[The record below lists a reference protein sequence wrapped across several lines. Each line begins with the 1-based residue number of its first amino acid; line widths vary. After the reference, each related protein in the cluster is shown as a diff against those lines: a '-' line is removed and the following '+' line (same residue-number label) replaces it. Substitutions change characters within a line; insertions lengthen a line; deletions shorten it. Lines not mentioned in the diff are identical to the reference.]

1 MSNFSS
7 LGDGELNYHFHI
19 ANTHYGVTQGKSK
32 DVCESSHH
40 MVQKSQQEKS
50 DALEATISAF
60 NSALQETLGKIGCVG
75 NPPQINSLVGD
86 INRSV

>member
-1 MSNFSS
+1 MSNFRS

-19 ANTHYGVTQGKSK
+19 ANTHHGVTQGKSK
-32 DVCESSHH
+32 DICEISRH
-40 MVQKSQQEKS
+40 MEKQSQKEKS

-75 NPPQINSLVGD
+75 NPTQINSVVGD
-86 INRSV
+86 IN